1 MRIAITIILN
11 GDHHLA
17 HNNYG
22 ERLPG
27 MVDYWFVIEGPA
39 LPTGS
44 TAWCNPPGCLNSTDT
59 TIPFLDKICAINEN
73 VFLKSNRHSAWQ
85 SKDIMINAAINMI
98 KFYLKDKLDNENVFL
113 WQVDIDEQWNVG
125 QLNEAETMLIEYN
138 ADCGCFHANH
148 YVGENLIAKGTWGE
162 GNQPGNPL
170 ANAYRRL
177 WKWNGQYFKSHE
189 PPILINGNGKEF
201 LLPQRFNHYSYF
213 YEKDVIFKSQYY
225 KGYENL
231 HNKWIQLQ
239 KETAFPQPIS
249 RLIDGYWGNTDT
261 VIERI
266 AQ

>member
-17 HNNYG
+17 HNDYG
-22 ERLPG
+22 RKVAE
-27 MVDYWFVIEGPA
+27 MFDYWIIIEGPA

-44 TAWCNPPGCLNSTDT
+44 TSWCNHPVCNCSTDM
-59 TIPFLDKICAINEN
+59 TISYIGRLCFKYEN
-73 VFLKSNRHSAWQ
+73 VFSKSNGHSAWL
-85 SKDIMINAAINMI
+85 SKDEMVNAAINMI
-98 KFYLKDKLDNENVFL
+98 NFYLKDKLDNENVFL
-113 WQVDIDEQWNVG
+113 WKLDIDEQWNVG
-125 QLNEAETMLIEYN
+125 QLNEAEKMLIEYN

-162 GNQPGNPL
+162 GNQPEDPL

-189 PPILINGNGKEF
+189 PPILIKGNGKEI
-201 LLPQRFNHYSYF
+201 LLPQRFNHYSYYF
-213 YEKDVIFKSQYY
+213 EKDVIFKSQYY

-239 KETAFPQPIS
+239 KEIAFPQPIS
-249 RLIDGYWGNTDT
+249 RLIDGYWGTTSTTIDVAND
-261 VIERI
+261 
-266 AQ
+266 